1 MVCFYPLSMITIFF
15 SYKLKQFFSVS
26 LLNRFLNPCANFGVC
41 LITKYLQSTKQKCV
55 NILLNPLSPKSDQHQ
70 IFNKFYQLLP
80 TTSVGNKWGQQM
92 RIQILILGFKGLN

>member
-1 MVCFYPLSMITIFF
+1 MVCFYPQSMITIFF
-15 SYKLKQFFSVS
+15 SVS
-26 LLNRFLNPCANFGVC
+26 LFNRFLNPSTNFGVR
-41 LITKYLQSTKQKCV
+41 LITKYLQSTKQNCV

>member
-1 MVCFYPLSMITIFF
+1 MVCFYPQSMITIFF
-15 SYKLKQFFSVS
+15 SVS
-26 LLNRFLNPCANFGVC
+26 LFNRFLNPCANFGVR
-41 LITKYLQSTKQKCV
+41 LITKYLQSTKQNCV